1 MNMLKYLSHL
11 ASKEYL
17 KKIVL
22 RFTTVLGKGEI
33 HIVLGGGK
41 SPIKSDFISFH
52 HFHHCFPSCFFSMQN
67 YSIIFLP
74 ERWQCY
80 LPYVYEEVF
89 SSEQQLRLM
98 VELTRVVK

>member
-33 HIVLGGGK
+33 HIVLGGGQ
-41 SPIKSDFISFH
+41 ISYKIRF
-52 HFHHCFPSCFFSMQN
+52 
-67 YSIIFLP
+67 Y
-74 ERWQCY
+74 
-80 LPYVYEEVF
+80 
-89 SSEQQLRLM
+89 
-98 VELTRVVK
+98 

>member
-33 HIVLGGGK
+33 YIVLGGA
-41 SPIKSDFISFH
+41 
-52 HFHHCFPSCFFSMQN
+52 N
-67 YSIIFLP
+67 L
-74 ERWQCY
+74 
-80 LPYVYEEVF
+80 L
-89 SSEQQLRLM
+89 
-98 VELTRVVK
+98 